1 MLEMSADTGSM
12 IEHHYMLNAWC
23 VNANPETNFILP
35 SYSKYKPYYDCL
47 ECDLQ
52 NWWSGHLMQ
61 SAKAWGELAEA
72 VDERL
77 ANLGY
82 PQDSWKAYPF
92 PEDIINNEC
101 EC

>member
-52 NWWSGHLMQ
+52 NWWGGHLMQ

-92 PEDIINNEC
+92 PEDIINNDC